1 MKIAKE
7 YELAGAAAVSCLTEP
22 YYFKGSDDYLREI
35 AETIS
40 IPILR
45 KDFTVNS
52 YMIYQAKLLGA
63 AAILLI
69 CAILD
74 DEQLVEYL
82 KIADSLGLDALVEA
96 IERLS
101 PWAVDLSSSLEIGGL
116 KDRDKIIE
124 AVNIVR
130 RCGQL
135 K

>member
-116 KDRDKIIE
+116 KDRNKIIE

-130 RCGQL
+130 SCGQL

>member
-82 KIADSLGLDALVEA
+82 KIADSLGLDALAEA

-116 KDRDKIIE
+116 KDRNKIIE

-130 RCGQL
+130 SCGQL

>member
-124 AVNIVR
+124 AVNIVC

>member
-82 KIADSLGLDALVEA
+82 KIADSLGLDALAEA

-130 RCGQL
+130 SCGQL

>member
-130 RCGQL
+130 SFEQL

>member
-82 KIADSLGLDALVEA
+82 KIADSLGLDALAEA

-101 PWAVDLSSSLEIGGL
+101 PWAVDLSSSLEISGL

-130 RCGQL
+130 SFE
-135 K
+135 